1 MYIGLIASDGLTDSR
16 RCLYTM
22 IDRYVHS
29 MARARPKS
37 KAWSS
42 FPANVSIVFQTCVK
56 VNVRWKAKERIF
68 NEVVLCS
75 LLDLLLL
82 QEGDVEETEALD
94 VWLQLKQR
102 QQFQDDRMTGW
113 HRMMEMKINE
123 ICFWVG
129 LWHEA
134 GFWKDAPRWLTSR
147 CLSWTPGPAS
157 GETWEV
163 GRFGSST
170 RVRYASILVQSQ
182 KGPQAWCG
190 DDFGWLSSVILTSI
204 QVDKSWRSMV
214 EFPRPISASFVVDS
228 AKSHRLWLHG
238 FLLTSLCPP

>member
-1 MYIGLIASDGLTDSR
+1 MYIGLIASDGLTDSP

-22 IDRYVHS
+22 IGRYVHS

-94 VWLQLKQR
+94 V
-102 QQFQDDRMTGW
+102 
-113 HRMMEMKINE
+113 
-123 ICFWVG
+123 
-129 LWHEA
+129 
-134 GFWKDAPRWLTSR
+134 
-147 CLSWTPGPAS
+147 
-157 GETWEV
+157 
-163 GRFGSST
+163 
-170 RVRYASILVQSQ
+170 
-182 KGPQAWCG
+182 
-190 DDFGWLSSVILTSI
+190 
-204 QVDKSWRSMV
+204 
-214 EFPRPISASFVVDS
+214 
-228 AKSHRLWLHG
+228 
-238 FLLTSLCPP
+238 

>member
-113 HRMMEMKINE
+113 QDDTE
-123 ICFWVG
+123 W
-129 LWHEA
+129 
-134 GFWKDAPRWLTSR
+134 WK
-147 CLSWTPGPAS
+147 
-157 GETWEV
+157 
-163 GRFGSST
+163 
-170 RVRYASILVQSQ
+170 
-182 KGPQAWCG
+182 
-190 DDFGWLSSVILTSI
+190 
-204 QVDKSWRSMV
+204 WR
-214 EFPRPISASFVVDS
+214 
-228 AKSHRLWLHG
+228 
-238 FLLTSLCPP
+238 